1 MKKKMRA
8 ALLYAP
14 NTPVSVEE
22 IEIDD
27 PKPGEVRVKIE
38 AAGLC
43 HTDLQYI
50 RGTMGGGSP
59 MVLGHEGAG
68 IVESVGEG
76 VTTLKEGD
84 HVVMGVLAPCGKC
97 QYCVAGITYMCENC
111 AVPMLCGTQLEG
123 SSRLSKD
130 GKEVYHCFSQSAFAE
145 YAVVGEFTAAK
156 VRDDAPFDKIC
167 GIACAIG
174 TGLGAVVKHPR
185 FHMEVGAKVA
195 VIGCGTVGLS
205 AIMGA
210 NLVGAGKIV
219 AIDMFENKLA
229 LAKELGATHTINA
242 SKEDP
247 VARTVLEV
255 GTVDYAFECIGKA
268 VTVNQAYDMTNMQG
282 GVVVVVGAMPMG
294 EMVSFEGFYLGT
306 CAKSVVGVGAGFMSP
321 KYDVPRYVDL
331 YMNGKLPL
339 DKLVTHHYKLEDV
352 NQAIEDLEKGVSVK
366 GVILP

>member
-1 MKKKMRA
+1 
-8 ALLYAP
+8 
-14 NTPVSVEE
+14 
-22 IEIDD
+22 
-27 PKPGEVRVKIE
+27 
-38 AAGLC
+38 
-43 HTDLQYI
+43 
-50 RGTMGGGSP
+50 
-59 MVLGHEGAG
+59 
-68 IVESVGEG
+68 
-76 VTTLKEGD
+76 
-84 HVVMGVLAPCGKC
+84 
-97 QYCVAGITYMCENC
+97 
-111 AVPMLCGTQLEG
+111 
-123 SSRLSKD
+123 LSKD
-130 GKEVYHCFSQSAFAE
+130 GKEVYHCFSQSSFAE
-145 YAVVGEFTAAK
+145 YAIVGEFTAAK

-219 AIDMFENKLA
+219 AIDMFDNKLA

-242 SKEDP
+242 SKEDA
-247 VARTVLEV
+247 VARTVMEV

-282 GVVVVVGAMPMG
+282 GIVVIVGAMPMG

-331 YMNGKLPL
+331 YMDGKLPL

-352 NQAIEDLEKGVSVK
+352 NQAIDDLEKGVSVK